1 MFTGRIQSMSG
12 AAHLPFDELMPGT
25 IRQGIDRSLA
35 AHDAL
40 TKAVISRSPIASTS
54 LDIG

>member
-1 MFTGRIQSMSG
+1 MSS
-12 AAHLPFDELMPGT
+12 AAHLPFHGLMPGT
-25 IRQGIDRSLA
+25 IRHGIDRSLT

>member
-1 MFTGRIQSMSG
+1 MSS
-12 AAHLPFDELMPGT
+12 AAHLPFHGLMPGT
-25 IRQGIDRSLA
+25 IRQGIERSLA